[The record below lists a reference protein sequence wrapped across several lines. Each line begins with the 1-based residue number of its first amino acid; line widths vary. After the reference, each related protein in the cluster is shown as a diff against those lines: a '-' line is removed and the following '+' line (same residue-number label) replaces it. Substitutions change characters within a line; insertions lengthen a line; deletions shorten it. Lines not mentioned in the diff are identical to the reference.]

1 MIKVSVIIPVFNA
14 EKYLGVCLE
23 SILIQTLK
31 DFEVIVVDDC
41 STDNSVAVAESFLE
55 KFGGRLKIF
64 SLSENTGTPGLPR
77 NVALN
82 YAGGKYIFF
91 ADSDDFIINSTLE
104 GLFNYAENFSA
115 DVVYTD
121 TCFKC
126 GEEIVPKSL
135 EFVSYAKEKI
145 FDGKPYFETEILNER
160 IEKFLRF
167 EFEWT
172 PWLKFSRRDFLIGN
186 DITFS
191 EAKTSEDG
199 VWTFELLCT
208 AKKFL
213 HIHEPFYVLRTNKNS
228 ITRRKR
234 LPEDWAAL
242 HTSSLIKNIDSL
254 AKFMNR
260 FDFFQKNS
268 SVRMTIL
275 DYFISKH
282 LAQISLVGNTLNTR
296 ELYEVFLREFSNS
309 NSPALNAYLF
319 LLTKLYQNEM
329 RK

>member
-1 MIKVSVIIPVFNA
+1 MKVSVIIPVYNA
-14 EKYLGVCLE
+14 EKYLAVCLE
-23 SILIQTLK
+23 SIFIQTLK

-64 SLSENTGTPGLPR
+64 SLSENTRTPGLPR
-77 NVALN
+77 NVGLENAC
-82 YAGGKYIFF
+82 GKYIFF
-91 ADSDDFIINSTLE
+91 VDADDFIINSTLE
-104 GLFNYAENFSA
+104 ELFNCAENFSA

-121 TCFKC
+121 TCFRC
-126 GEEIVPKSL
+126 GEEVVPKNL
-135 EFVSYAKEKI
+135 EFVTYAKEKI

-167 EFEWT
+167 EFEWM
-172 PWLKFSRRDFLIGN
+172 PCLKFSRRDFLIDN

-191 EAKTSEDG
+191 GAKTSEDG

-208 AKKFL
+208 AKNFL
-213 HIHEPFYVLRTNKNS
+213 HIHEPFYVVRFNKNS
-228 ITRRKR
+228 ITRRNR
-234 LPEDWAAL
+234 SPEDWAAL
-242 HTSSLIKNIDSL
+242 HTSSMIKNVDAL

-268 SVRMTIL
+268 STRLKIL

-282 LAQISLVGNTLNTR
+282 LAQISLVGNTLNTN
-296 ELYEVFLREFSNS
+296 ELYEIFLREFSKT

-319 LLTKLYQNEM
+319 LLAKFYRNELI
-329 RK
+329 K